1 MIQVQVNVDPDE
13 PIEKALSRFKK
24 NCTKAGIVKELKK
37 RSYYEKP
44 SEKKRRIT
52 LKRERK
58 LKLASRDDQ
67 SGDNRYRRGNGNSNN
82 RFNRNTG
89 YNRNTGNTGYNRS
102 AGYQGNSNT
111 SRRS

>member
-1 MIQVQVNVDPDE
+1 MIQVQVKVDPDE

-58 LKLASRDDQ
+58 LKLASRDEQQ

-89 YNRNTGNTGYNRS
+89 SNRNTGYNRS

-111 SRRS
+111 SRSS

>member
-1 MIQVQVNVDPDE
+1 MIQVQVNVNPDE

-58 LKLASRDDQ
+58 LKLASRDEQ

-89 YNRNTGNTGYNRS
+89 YNRNTGHNRS

-111 SRRS
+111 SRSS

>member
-1 MIQVQVNVDPDE
+1 MIQVQVKVDPDE

-67 SGDNRYRRGNGNSNN
+67 NNDNRSVYFGVIGHQPTD
-82 RFNRNTG
+82 FIYTLKL
-89 YNRNTGNTGYNRS
+89 
-102 AGYQGNSNT
+102 
-111 SRRS
+111 

>member
-1 MIQVQVNVDPDE
+1 MIQVQVKVDPDE
-13 PIEKALSRFKK
+13 TIEKALSRFMK
-24 NCTKAGIVKELKK
+24 NCTKAGIVKEIKK

-67 SGDNRYRRGNGNSNN
+67 SSDNRYRRGNGNSNN

-89 YNRNTGNTGYNRS
+89 HNRNTGYNRS

-111 SRRS
+111 SRSS

>member
-1 MIQVQVNVDPDE
+1 MIQVQVNVNQDE

-67 SGDNRYRRGNGNSNN
+67 SGDNRYRRGNGNGISNN

-89 YNRNTGNTGYNRS
+89 YNRNTG
-102 AGYQGNSNT
+102 
-111 SRRS
+111 

>member
-1 MIQVQVNVDPDE
+1 MIQVQVKVNPDE

-89 YNRNTGNTGYNRS
+89 SNRNTGYNRS

-111 SRRS
+111 SRSS

>member
-1 MIQVQVNVDPDE
+1 MIQVQVKVNPDE
-13 PIEKALSRFKK
+13 PIEKALGRFKK

-58 LKLASRDDQ
+58 LKLASRDEQ
-67 SGDNRYRRGNGNSNN
+67 SGDNRYRRGNGNSTN

-89 YNRNTGNTGYNRS
+89 SNRNTGYNRS

-111 SRRS
+111 SRSS

>member
-1 MIQVQVNVDPDE
+1 MIQVQVRVNPDE

-24 NCTKAGIVKELKK
+24 NCTKAGIVKEIKK

-58 LKLASRDDQ
+58 LKLALRDNQNSDYRSRH
-67 SGDNRYRRGNGNSNN
+67 GNSNN
-82 RFNRNTG
+82 RGNSNSRNTGPNRNTG
-89 YNRNTGNTGYNRS
+89 FRGS
-102 AGYQGNSNT
+102 SNT
-111 SRRS
+111 TRRSY

>member
-67 SGDNRYRRGNGNSNN
+67 NNDNRYRRGNSNN
-82 RFNRNTG
+82 RFNNRNTG
-89 YNRNTGNTGYNRS
+89 YNRSPGYNRNP
-102 AGYQGNSNT
+102 GYNSNT
-111 SRRS
+111 SRSN

>member
-89 YNRNTGNTGYNRS
+89 YNNRNTGYP
-102 AGYQGNSNT
+102 GNSNT
-111 SRRS
+111 SRSNTSRSS